1 MRTRVAKSLGLA
13 AATVGLVVAS
23 LLPATPAF
31 AVDAYVS
38 TNTSGP
44 GGYGYVSAEPNRQ
57 ARTVTL
63 TACDLVRQ
71 PHFETHHVCAGWKP
85 RRSRWR
91 WWNQRARA

>member
-44 GGYGYVSAEPNRQ
+44 GGIRICLGRAEQ
-57 ARTVTL
+57 AGAHRDANGL
-63 TACDLVRQ
+63 R
-71 PHFETHHVCAGWKP
+71 P
-85 RRSRWR
+85 R
-91 WWNQRARA
+91 